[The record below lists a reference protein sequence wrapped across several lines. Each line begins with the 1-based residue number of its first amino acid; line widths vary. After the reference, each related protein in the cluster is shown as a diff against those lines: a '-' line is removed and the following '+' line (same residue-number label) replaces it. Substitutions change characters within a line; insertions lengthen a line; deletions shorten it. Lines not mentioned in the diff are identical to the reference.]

1 MNYGYLFTEKLGTDI
16 LWAREYCLMFVCLLS
31 TPEPDT
37 LGSTDYSFIFR
48 AFFTEEHSTLVMW
61 RTGWAGNIYSA
72 QIFGKYEINLFC
84 VFSVCGG
91 CVQVMCAL
99 ADLNCHKIIARQQ
112 LTIIA
117 ARPRRAQH
125 SVGANTLL
133 WSVLSVGLE
142 SLCK

>member
-1 MNYGYLFTEKLGTDI
+1 
-16 LWAREYCLMFVCLLS
+16 
-31 TPEPDT
+31 
-37 LGSTDYSFIFR
+37 
-48 AFFTEEHSTLVMW
+48 MW

-117 ARPRRAQH
+117 ARPWRAQH